1 MGDLF
6 DHLPQEKP
14 RGWPPADG
22 NNYYFCAVPPPDVA
36 ALLFRHWQ
44 EVAARLP
51 GRYAFRHDALHLSLL
66 GLVHARGPVAGSLD
80 QVKAAME
87 GFRHPPLDLL
97 FDRIETLGQKAK
109 GAPAIALCAMTQPQ
123 DALASRI
130 YQVLRLAGAA
140 VKPPGKTLAHV
151 TLAYGPA
158 IERHV
163 LTVPLSW
170 RVESFALVKSIQGKG
185 RLEILGE
192 WLLGR

>member
-6 DHLPQEKP
+6 DHLPQVEP
-14 RGWPPADG
+14 QGWPPADG
-22 NNYYFCAVPPPDVA
+22 NNYYFCAVPPPEVRA
-36 ALLFRHWQ
+36 AMFRHWQ
-44 EVAARLP
+44 QLAARLP
-51 GRYAFRHDALHLSLL
+51 DRYAFRHDALHVSLL
-66 GLVHARGPVAGSLD
+66 GLVQGRGPVARSLD

-87 GFRHPPLDLL
+87 GFRHPPLDLV
-97 FDRIETLGQKAK
+97 FDRIETLGQKPK
-109 GAPAIALCAMTQPQ
+109 GHPAIALSATAQPQ

-140 VKPPGKTLAHV
+140 VKPPGKILAHV

-158 IERHV
+158 IARHM

-170 RVESFALVKSIQGKG
+170 RVESFALVKSIQGEG